1 MEITVRELRDVDVVT
16 VVGRVDS
23 NTAPQMDQAL
33 KGLVDN
39 GRFKIVLDL
48 AGVEYMSSAGLRAM
62 VSCMREVKKG
72 VRLGDLRLVWTRC
85 SRSLMTKWGLWAVSS
100 QFPSRLR
107 TTPRVVLL
115 FYPS

>member
-1 MEITVRELRDVDVVT
+1 MEITVRELKDVDVVA

-39 GRFKIVLDL
+39 GRYKIVLDL
-48 AGVEYMSSAGLRAM
+48 AGVDYMSSAGLRAM

-72 VRLGDLRLVWTRC
+72 VRMGDLRLANPSERVAEV
-85 SRSLMTKWGLWAVSS
+85 LELAGLDQVFSVFDDQVGAVGS
-100 QFPSRLR
+100 F
-107 TTPRVVLL
+107 
-115 FYPS
+115 